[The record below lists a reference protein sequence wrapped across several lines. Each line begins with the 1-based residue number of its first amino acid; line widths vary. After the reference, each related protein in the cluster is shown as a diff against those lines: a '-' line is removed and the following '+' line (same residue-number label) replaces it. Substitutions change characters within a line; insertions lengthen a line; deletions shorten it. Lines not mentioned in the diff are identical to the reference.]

1 MKPILFIT
9 NKYYPD
15 NNPQAILLRNI
26 IENLKLEKKIKIHL
40 FSTTKKIQ
48 TKNIIFN
55 NLNLSIHF
63 YWRIINFF
71 PLFSK
76 YNFVK
81 QKYKK
86 QIFLLK
92 NYIKKNKI
100 KIIISYSNPYILN
113 IICTIVSKDLNIKN
127 IIHYSDPFYKTI
139 YKKYIFFNKS
149 LFDKKI
155 EKSILSNASHI
166 VVNNESMA
174 RFIFKNQ
181 QTNFSNKTTIIP
193 HSYYAKDFKEPIKK
207 NREKNIQISYFGA
220 LNKIRSPLKLI
231 NIFIKL
237 KKKKL
242 IAKNLEMHFY
252 SNLDKYLKT
261 INLNQK
267 NYYLKNKVHFHNSL
281 SHRDSLKKMHE
292 FSILLSMDAE
302 GTENIYLTTKLIH
315 YLNIRK
321 PVLNIT
327 QKNSPNYKLGK
338 LANFFFLNIN
348 DKKHIELNLVQSL
361 SKYITFKPNENII
374 KRYESKNVSKLWK
387 RLILNTLKL

>member
-1 MKPILFIT
+1 VEPILFIT

-55 NLNLSIHF
+55 NFNLDINF

-76 YNFVK
+76 YNFVR

-100 KIIISYSNPYILN
+100 KLIISYSNPYILN

-127 IIHYSDPFYKTI
+127 IVHYSDPFYKTI

-155 EKSILSNASHI
+155 EKFILNNASHV
-166 VVNNESMA
+166 VVNNVSLA
-174 RFIFKNQ
+174 YFIFKNQ
-181 QTNFSNKTTIIP
+181 KNFFFNKTTIIP
-193 HSYYAKDFKEPIKK
+193 HSYCAKDFKRPIIK
-207 NREKNIQISYFGA
+207 NSNKSIKIRYFGA
-220 LNKIRSPLKLI
+220 LNKIRSPIKLI

-237 KKKKL
+237 KKIKF
-242 IAKNLEMHFY
+242 ISKNVEIHFH
-252 SNLDKYLKT
+252 SNLDKFLKKIYLSNK
-261 INLNQK
+261 K
-267 NYYLKNKVHFHNSL
+267 YFLKNKIYFHNSL
-281 SHRDSLKKMHE
+281 LHVNSIKKMYT
-292 FSILLSMDAE
+292 SSLLLSMDAE

-327 QKNSPNYKLGK
+327 QINSPNYKLGK
-338 LANFFFLNIN
+338 TANFFFLNVN
-348 DKKHIELNLVQSL
+348 NQKHLETNLTYYLCNYSN
-361 SKYITFKPNENII
+361 FKPNEYII
-374 KRYESKNVSKLWK
+374 KKYESKNVSKLWK
-387 RLILNTLKL
+387 NLIFKILKL

>member
-76 YNFVK
+76 YNFVR